1 MSCLDR
7 ATKGLAVAGLVLGLG
22 LAALTGAAR
31 AESTITWGK
40 PGEITYGDVHVAGTS
55 ASWDVFQLV
64 YETLLTTDENF
75 VLQPGLAESWEQP
88 SPTEYIFTL
97 RENAAFSNG
106 RKVVPADVVGTFE
119 RILDPETASYWAKQ
133 FGDVEKVEALDDRRV
148 KVTLKE
154 PHTAFLPAVAHISAA
169 IIPIEEYHAGSFD
182 PVTQMLGSGPYMVAE
197 HKQDESWTFKA
208 NPYYWREGHPLA
220 DTLYAPI
227 IPDEAARIAALRDGR
242 IDYTFFGNPDVELLL
257 ARDDN
262 IEVLRQETTNYF
274 RLDVNAKNPD
284 RPFHDQKLRQ
294 AMNLALDRDAI
305 RDLVFAGTTEV
316 DYPVPRAFGLE
327 ACRSLPTYA
336 MPRDERLTMARD
348 LLAAAGN
355 PAPKISIMA
364 PASNPLYARIAQVMQ
379 QSLAEAGFVAEIEQV
394 PVADYLQRV
403 FTDSDFDV
411 SVSWLAGYTDPSM
424 VISWWNPNFA
434 VWNLAFF
441 VDDPTLDEA
450 LAEVKRL
457 PNGPDR
463 EAKLDEICGMI
474 DAGANLLALVNKIDY
489 VAYRDD
495 LVEVKIDP
503 KTGSSNMFQHIA
515 DFKSLKQ

>member
-1 MSCLDR
+1 MSYLKR
-7 ATKGLAVAGLVLGLG
+7 GASGLAIACVVLGLS
-22 LAALTGAAR
+22 LGAVK
-31 AESTITWGK
+31 AETAITWGK

-64 YETLLTTDENF
+64 YETLLTTDEHF
-75 VLQPGLAESWEQP
+75 ALQPGLAESWEQL
-88 SPTEYIFTL
+88 SPTEYVFTL
-97 RENAAFSNG
+97 RDKAAFSNG
-106 RKVVPADVVGTFE
+106 RAVVPADVVGTFE
-119 RILDPETASYWAKQ
+119 RILDLATASYWAKQ
-133 FGDVEKVEALDDRRV
+133 FGNVAKVEALDDRGV
-148 KVTLKE
+148 KVTLGE

-169 IIPIEEYHAGSFD
+169 IIPAEEYLAGSFD
-182 PVTQMLGSGPYMVAE
+182 PITQMLGSGPYMVAE

-208 NPYYWREGHPLA
+208 NPHYWREGYPLA

-242 IDYTFFGNPDVELLL
+242 IDFSFFGNPDVELLL

-262 IEVLRQETTNYF
+262 IKVLPQVTSNYF
-274 RLDVNAKNPD
+274 RVDVNAKNPD
-284 RPFHDQKLRQ
+284 RPFHDQRVRQ
-294 AMNLALDRDAI
+294 AMNLSLDREAI

-327 ACRSLPTYA
+327 ACRDLPTYA
-336 MPRDERLTMARD
+336 APRDERVQMARN
-348 LLAAAGN
+348 LLQEAGN
-355 PAPKISIMA
+355 PAPKVSIIA
-364 PASNPLYARIAQVMQ
+364 ASSNELYSRIAQVMQ
-379 QSLAEAGFVAEIEQV
+379 QSMAEAGFLVEIEQI
-394 PVADYLQRV
+394 PVAEYLQRV
-403 FTDSDFDV
+403 FTDSDFDL

-441 VDDPTLDEA
+441 VDNLALDEA
-450 LAEVKRL
+450 LAQVKRM

-463 EAKLDEICGMI
+463 EAKLAEVCGMI

-495 LVEVKIDP
+495 LIEVRVAK
-503 KTGSSNMFQHIA
+503 KTGSSNMFQHI
-515 DFKSLKQ
+515 DEFKSLKN